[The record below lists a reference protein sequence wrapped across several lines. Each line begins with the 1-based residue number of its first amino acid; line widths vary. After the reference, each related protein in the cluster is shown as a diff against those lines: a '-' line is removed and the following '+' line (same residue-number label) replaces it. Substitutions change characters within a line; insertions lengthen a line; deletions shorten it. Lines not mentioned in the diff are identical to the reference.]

1 MSIRTATAV
10 PPPGI
15 AGEKVSS
22 YDVWKIRADFPI
34 LEQKIHDQ
42 PLVYLDNAN
51 TTQKPRSVL
60 DTLRNYYVRDNAN
73 IHRSTHLL
81 SERATQGYEG
91 ARAKVQR
98 FINAARSSEIVF
110 TRNATESINL
120 VAASFGRRHVGAGD
134 EIVISTMEHHSNI
147 VPWQILCQ
155 EKGAV
160 LRVIPINDA
169 GELLLDEYEK
179 LLNPRTKFVS
189 IVEMSNSLGTI
200 NPVGRIIEKAHQ
212 RGVPVLVDGAQ
223 AVYHR
228 KVDVQALNCDFYV
241 FSGHKTYGPTGI
253 GVLYGKAGLLEEM
266 PPYQGGG
273 DMIRSVTFEK
283 TTYNSLPHK
292 FEAGTPNIAGG
303 IGLGAAIDYLESL
316 GMDKIAAHE
325 QRVLEYG
332 IEALSEIPGLRLI
345 GTAKKKASILSFVL
359 EGIHPHDIGTVLDLE
374 GIAIRTGQH
383 CTQPVMDRYG
393 LPATARASLALY
405 NTTED
410 IDALARGIHRVQEV
424 LG

>member
-1 MSIRTATAV
+1 MSIRPATAV
-10 PPPGI
+10 RPPNV
-15 AGEKVSS
+15 AEETVASF
-22 YDVWKIRADFPI
+22 DVWRIREDFPI
-34 LEQKIHDQ
+34 LEERVHGH

-51 TTQKPRSVL
+51 TTQKPRAVL
-60 DTLRNYYVRDNAN
+60 ETLQNYYTQDNAN

-120 VAASFGRRHVGAGD
+120 VASSYGRRHVQAGD

-147 VPWQILCQ
+147 VPWQLLCE

-169 GELLLDEYEK
+169 GELLLEEYEK
-179 LLNPRTKFVS
+179 LLNGRTRFVS

-200 NPVGRIIEKAHQ
+200 NPVHKIIELAHQ

-228 KVDVQALNCDFYV
+228 KVDVQALDCEFYA

-273 DMIRSVTFEK
+273 DMIRSVTFAK

-303 IGLGAAIDYLESL
+303 IGLGAAIDYLETL
-316 GMDKIAAHE
+316 GMDRIAAHE
-325 QRVLEYG
+325 QEVLTYG
-332 IEALSEIPGLRLI
+332 VEALSEIEGLRLI

-383 CTQPVMDRYG
+383 CTQPVMDRYS

-405 NTTED
+405 NTKEE
-410 IDALARGIHRVQEV
+410 IDALVRGIYRVQEV